1 MHYPIS
7 LFFYLGDFLF
17 LGPIIQDE
25 ETDTARSPGANS
37 GSKTVWKSQHIN
49 PQGKL
54 TDFVH
59 VELEASSR
67 QQGHDWVDLLTYLAQ
82 IPNNKGVDGTSAAA
96 ASAATEKEKET
107 AEVTGDGSGEKS
119 GQPVAA
125 AAATGAA
132 AAIALEQLDNAFEE
146 VLPTSASMFICSTQH
161 NHIPPWQIE
170 KDKARTE
177 EMASISS
184 ELMRS
189 SGIVP
194 DILPE
199 AVTLTHGLSIKV
211 FCSE

>member
-1 MHYPIS
+1 M
-7 LFFYLGDFLF
+7 
-17 LGPIIQDE
+17 
-25 ETDTARSPGANS
+25 
-37 GSKTVWKSQHIN
+37 
-49 PQGKL
+49 

-82 IPNNKGVDGTSAAA
+82 IPNDKVVDGTSAAA
-96 ASAATEKEKET
+96 ASAATAKET

-119 GQPVAA
+119 DQPVAA
-125 AAATGAA
+125 AAPTGAA

-170 KDKARTE
+170 KDKVRTE